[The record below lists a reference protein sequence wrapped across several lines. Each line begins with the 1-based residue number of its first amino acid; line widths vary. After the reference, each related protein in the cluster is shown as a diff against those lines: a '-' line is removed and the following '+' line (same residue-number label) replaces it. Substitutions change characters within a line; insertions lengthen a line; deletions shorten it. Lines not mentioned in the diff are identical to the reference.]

1 MAGATNPGFSTP
13 YTAPSARGM
22 KPAGAVPRT
31 RWYGPWMDA
40 PKLVV
45 AGTPSID
52 RIEIRGESL
61 STVGGSG
68 FITAVA
74 ARRSGASVGLIARVP
89 RRLPGAIAA
98 AFAPGGVDPGGLV
111 PVDGSLPGFHIAYDE
126 TEAATYLEIKSG
138 EEAAVNAADLP
149 RRWLTT
155 KWIHIGPLAASSKN
169 QLRFL
174 EQLLGRGYRG
184 GLSAGTFGR
193 AAANEPS
200 LVRDLFERVDVA
212 FLNRE
217 EAQLIFPSD
226 MPSGTVV
233 CVTEG
238 RTGARRWDGSTWTH
252 HPTEAVTAVDPTGA
266 GDAFVGGYLGALLVD
281 DPNPV
286 ECGLDSASIIVQGPG
301 AAPLID
307 VLPKRAIVQHD
318 PGGAGKGIAR
328 VDPKRVEDV
337 ASRLGATAQAGA
349 LTFTGSPFPE
359 ADDPTAIDVLTVGTL
374 HQYGFWEGTDRG
386 YGGPMWA
393 TIDGV
398 RRKGSDFIW
407 HAFSRAASIDPTVLD
422 PDRLAED
429 PLLFDTICTADDGTC
444 PVPDAG
450 SHRVLQQAFGAAI
463 RRLGGIHG
471 LLDRAND
478 SDDPLETFLG
488 FLETVP
494 GFGED
499 PLAKKANLLALILAN
514 RPEHFL
520 DLRGPTEIAPIVD
533 YHIMRTTLRTGC
545 VVVAEAD
552 VRRRLEGRVWVDA
565 GAEASLRLAARDAIG
580 SLCVLSGLDVAAV
593 DGFLFKLGRTV
604 CLETEPP
611 RCGECPLTA
620 VCARETDL
628 FQPIFRTT
636 AY

>member
-1 MAGATNPGFSTP
+1 
-13 YTAPSARGM
+13 
-22 KPAGAVPRT
+22 T
-31 RWYGPWMDA
+31 RWYGPPMDA
-40 PKLVV
+40 PHLVV

-52 RIEIRGESL
+52 QIEIRGETL
-61 STVGGSG
+61 ATVGGSG

-74 ARRSGASVGLIARVP
+74 ARRAGSSVGLIARVP
-89 RRLPGAIAA
+89 RRLPDVIGA
-98 AFAPGGVDPGGLV
+98 AFAPGGVDPGGLI
-111 PVDGSLPGFHIAYDE
+111 PVDGSLPGFRISYDDSE
-126 TEAATYLEIKSG
+126 TATYLEIKSG
-138 EEAAVNAADLP
+138 NEAEVDAADVP

-155 KWIHIGPLAASSKN
+155 KWIHIGPLAASSTN

-174 EQLLGRGYRG
+174 ERLLERGYGG

-193 AAANEPS
+193 AAAKEPS

-212 FLNRE
+212 FLNRD
-217 EAQLIFPSD
+217 EAQLIFPSR
-226 MPSGTVV
+226 MPSRTVV

-238 RTGARRWDGSTWTH
+238 RTGVRRWDGSKWTQ

-266 GDAFVGGYLGALLVD
+266 GDAFVGGYLGAMLMG

-286 ECGLDSASIIVQGPG
+286 ECGLESASIIVQGPG

-307 VLPKRAIVQHD
+307 LLPKRAIVQQV
-318 PGGAGKGIAR
+318 PGGPDKGIAQ
-328 VDPKRVEDV
+328 VDPRRAKHV
-337 ASRLGATAQAGA
+337 ASKLRNAAQEGA
-349 LTFTGSPFPE
+349 LAFTGSPFPE
-359 ADDPTAIDVLTVGTL
+359 SGDPKAIDVLTIGTL
-374 HQYGFWEGTDRG
+374 HQYGFWKGTDRG

-407 HAFSRAASIDPTVLD
+407 HAFSRAASIAPEVLD

-444 PVPDAG
+444 PIPDVG
-450 SHRVLQQAFGAAI
+450 SHRVLQQAFGAAVGP
-463 RRLGGIHG
+463 LGGIRP

-478 SDDPLETFLG
+478 SDDPLERFLG
-488 FLETVP
+488 LLKTVP

-499 PLAKKANLLALILAN
+499 PFAKKANLLALILAH
-514 RPEHFL
+514 RPERFL
-520 DLRGPTEIAPIVD
+520 RLRGSSEIAPIVD

-545 VVVAEAD
+545 VAVTDDD
-552 VRRRLEGRVWVDA
+552 VRGRLEARTWVDA
-565 GAEASLRLAARDAIG
+565 GAETGIRTASRDAIG
-580 SLCVLSGLDVAAV
+580 LLCDLSGLDVASV

-604 CLETEPP
+604 CLEAELP

-620 VCARETDL
+620 VCAQETDL

>member
-1 MAGATNPGFSTP
+1 MESAGGIRN
-13 YTAPSARGM
+13 
-22 KPAGAVPRT
+22 T
-31 RWYGPWMDA
+31 RWYGPPMDA
-40 PKLVV
+40 PHLVV

-52 RIEIRGESL
+52 RIEIRDESL

-74 ARRSGASVGLIARVP
+74 ARNSGASVGLIARVP
-89 RRLPGAIAA
+89 RQLPGVIAG
-98 AFAPGGVDPGGLV
+98 AFAPGGVDPGALV
-111 PVDGSLPGFHIAYDE
+111 PVDGSLPGFHIAYDDTE
-126 TEAATYLEIKSG
+126 TATYLEIESG
-138 EEAAVNAADLP
+138 EEAALNAADLP

-155 KWIHIGPLAASSKN
+155 EWIHIGPLAASSAN

-174 EQLLGRGYRG
+174 QQLLERGYRG

-193 AAANEPS
+193 AAADEPS

-212 FLNRE
+212 FLNRD
-217 EAQLIFPSD
+217 EAHLIFPSS
-226 MPSGTVV
+226 MPSHTVV

-238 RTGARRWDGSTWTH
+238 RAGARRWDGSTWMQ

-266 GDAFVGGYLGALLVD
+266 GDAFVGGYLGAMLAG

-286 ECGLDSASIIVQGPG
+286 ERGLEMASIVVQGPG

-307 VLPKRAIVQHD
+307 ILPKRVIVQPD
-318 PGGAGKGIAR
+318 PAGAEERIAR
-328 VDPKRVEDV
+328 VDPKRAEDV
-337 ASRLGATAQAGA
+337 ASKLGKAAQDGA
-349 LTFTGSPFPE
+349 LLFTGSPFP
-359 ADDPTAIDVLTVGTL
+359 DLGDPAAIDVLAVGTL
-374 HQYGFWEGTDRG
+374 HQYGFWKGTDRG

-393 TIDGV
+393 EIDGV

-407 HAFSRAASIDPTVLD
+407 HAFTRAASLDPAVLD
-422 PDRLAED
+422 PDRLAND

-444 PVPDAG
+444 PIPDVG
-450 SHRVLQQAFGAAI
+450 SHRVLQQAFGAAVG
-463 RRLGGIHG
+463 RLGGIRA
-471 LLDRAND
+471 LLDRA
-478 SDDPLETFLG
+478 SAAEDPLATFLEL
-488 FLETVP
+488 LETVP

-499 PLAKKANLLALILAN
+499 PLAKKANLLALIFAN

-520 DLRGPTEIAPIVD
+520 DLRGPTTIAPIVD

-545 VVVAEAD
+545 VAIIDAD
-552 VRRRLEGRVWVDA
+552 VRSRLEARAWVGA
-565 GAEASLRLAARDAIG
+565 GAEASIRLASRDTIRL
-580 SLCVLSGLDVAAV
+580 LCEQSGLDVASV

-604 CLETEPP
+604 CLEAEPP
-611 RCGECPLTA
+611 MCEKCPLAA

>member
-1 MAGATNPGFSTP
+1 
-13 YTAPSARGM
+13 
-22 KPAGAVPRT
+22 
-31 RWYGPWMDA
+31 MDA

-89 RRLPGAIAA
+89 RRLPEVIAGA
-98 AFAPGGVDPGGLV
+98 FTPGGVDPGGLV
-111 PVDGSLPGFHIAYDE
+111 PVDGSLPGFHIAYDN

-138 EEAAVNAADLP
+138 EEAAVSAADLP

-155 KWIHIGPLAASSKN
+155 EWIHIGPLAASSEN

-174 EQLLGRGYRG
+174 DQLLERGYRG

-212 FLNRE
+212 FLNRN
-217 EAQLIFPSD
+217 EAELIFPSD
-226 MPSGTVV
+226 MPSRTVV

-238 RTGARRWDGSTWTH
+238 RTGARRWNSSTWTH
-252 HPTEAVTAVDPTGA
+252 HPTEAVTAADPTGA
-266 GDAFVGGYLGALLVD
+266 GDAFVGGYLGALLVG

-286 ECGLDSASIIVQGPG
+286 ECGLESASIIVQGPG

-307 VLPKRAIVQHD
+307 LLPKRAIVQPD
-318 PGGAGKGIAR
+318 AGGAEHGIAR
-328 VDPKRVEDV
+328 VDAKRAGDV
-337 ASRLGATAQAGA
+337 ASKLGNAAQTGA

-374 HQYGFWEGTDRG
+374 HQYGFWKGTDRG

-407 HAFSRAASIDPTVLD
+407 HALTRAASIDSAILD
-422 PDRLAED
+422 PDRLVND

-444 PVPDAG
+444 PIPDAG
-450 SHRVLQQAFGAAI
+450 SHRVLQQKYGAVI
-463 RRLGGIHG
+463 GPLGGIRT
-471 LLDRAND
+471 LLDRANA
-478 SDDPLETFLG
+478 SDDPLATFLAL
-488 FLETVP
+488 LEPVP

-533 YHIMRTTLRTGC
+533 YHIMRTTLRLGC
-545 VVVAEAD
+545 VVVTDAD
-552 VRRRLEGRVWVDA
+552 VRRRIEAREWVDA
-565 GAEASLRLAARDAIG
+565 GAEAGIRLAARDAIRT
-580 SLCVLSGLDVAAV
+580 LCYLSGLDVAAV
-593 DGFLFKLGRTV
+593 DGFLFTLGRTV

-611 RCGECPLTA
+611 RCGECPLAA
-620 VCARETDL
+620 VCAREMDL

>member
-1 MAGATNPGFSTP
+1 MAGAANPGFSTP
-13 YTAPSARGM
+13 HTAPSARGM
-22 KPAGAVPRT
+22 KPAGAVLST
-31 RWYGPWMDA
+31 RWYGPRMDA

-89 RRLPGAIAA
+89 RRLPEAIAA
-98 AFAPGGVDPGGLV
+98 AFTPGGVDPGGLV
-111 PVDGSLPGFHIAYDE
+111 PVDGSLPSFHIAYDN
-126 TEAATYLEIKSG
+126 TEAATYLEIRSG
-138 EEAAVNAADLP
+138 EEASVSAADLP

-155 KWIHIGPLAASSKN
+155 EWIHIGPLAASSEN

-174 EQLLGRGYRG
+174 DQLLERGYRG

-212 FLNRE
+212 FLNRK

-226 MPSGTVV
+226 MPSRTVV

-238 RTGARRWDGSTWTH
+238 RTGARRWDSSTWTH
-252 HPTEAVTAVDPTGA
+252 HPTEAVTAADPTGA
-266 GDAFVGGYLGALLVD
+266 GDAFVGGYLGALLVG

-286 ECGLDSASIIVQGPG
+286 ECGLESASIIVQGPG

-307 VLPKRAIVQHD
+307 LLPKRAIVQPD
-318 PGGAGKGIAR
+318 AGGAERGIAR
-328 VDPKRVEDV
+328 VDAKRSEDV
-337 ASRLGATAQAGA
+337 ASKLGNAAQAGA
-349 LTFTGSPFPE
+349 LTFAGSPFPE
-359 ADDPTAIDVLTVGTL
+359 ADDPAAIDVLTIGTL
-374 HQYGFWEGTDRG
+374 HQYGFWKGTDRG

-407 HAFSRAASIDPTVLD
+407 HAFTRAASIDSAILD
-422 PDRLAED
+422 PDRLVSD

-444 PVPDAG
+444 PIPDAG
-450 SHRVLQQAFGAAI
+450 SHRVLQQEYGAVI
-463 RRLGGIHG
+463 GPLGGIRT
-471 LLDRAND
+471 LLDRANG
-478 SDDPLETFLG
+478 SDDPLATL
-488 FLETVP
+488 LELLATVP

-533 YHIMRTTLRTGC
+533 YHIMRTTLRLGC
-545 VVVAEAD
+545 VAVTDAG
-552 VRRRLEGRVWVDA
+552 VRRRIEAREWVDA
-565 GAEASLRLAARDAIG
+565 GSEAGVRLAVRDAIV
-580 SLCVLSGLDVAAV
+580 SLCTLSGLDVAAV

-611 RCGECPLTA
+611 KCGECPLAA

>member
-1 MAGATNPGFSTP
+1 
-13 YTAPSARGM
+13 M
-22 KPAGAVPRT
+22 KPAGAVPGT
-31 RWYGPWMDA
+31 RWYGPRMDA

-52 RIEIRGESL
+52 QIEIRGESL

-89 RRLPGAIAA
+89 RRLPEVIAA
-98 AFAPGGVDPGGLV
+98 AFTPGGVDPGGLV
-111 PVDGSLPGFHIAYDE
+111 PVDGSLPGFHIAYDN

-138 EEAAVNAADLP
+138 EEAAVSAADLP

-155 KWIHIGPLAASSKN
+155 EWIHIGPLAASSEN

-174 EQLLGRGYRG
+174 EQLLERGYRG

-212 FLNRE
+212 FLNRN

-226 MPSGTVV
+226 MPSRTVV

-238 RTGARRWDGSTWTH
+238 RTGARRWDRSTWTH
-252 HPTEAVTAVDPTGA
+252 HPTEAVTAAEPTGA
-266 GDAFVGGYLGALLVD
+266 GDAFVGGYLGALLVG

-286 ECGLDSASIIVQGPG
+286 ERGLESASIIVQGPG

-307 VLPKRAIVQHD
+307 LLPKRAIVQPD
-318 PGGAGKGIAR
+318 AGDAEHGFAR
-328 VDPKRVEDV
+328 VEAKRAEDV
-337 ASRLGATAQAGA
+337 ASKLGNAAQTGA

-359 ADDPTAIDVLTVGTL
+359 ADDPRAIDVLTVGTL
-374 HQYGFWEGTDRG
+374 HQYGFWKGTDRG
-386 YGGPMWA
+386 YGSPMWA

-407 HAFSRAASIDPTVLD
+407 HAFTRAASIDSAILD
-422 PDRLAED
+422 PDRLVND

-444 PVPDAG
+444 PIPDAG
-450 SHRVLQQAFGAAI
+450 SHRVLQQRYGAVI
-463 RRLGGIHG
+463 GPLGGIRT
-471 LLDRAND
+471 LLDRANA
-478 SDDPLETFLG
+478 SDDPLATFLA
-488 FLETVP
+488 LLKTVP

-499 PLAKKANLLALILAN
+499 SLAKKANLLALILAN

-533 YHIMRTTLRTGC
+533 YHIMRTTLRLGC
-545 VVVAEAD
+545 VAVTDAD
-552 VRRRLEGRVWVDA
+552 VRRRIEAREWVDA
-565 GAEASLRLAARDAIG
+565 GAEAGIRLAARDAIRT
-580 SLCVLSGLDVAAV
+580 LCDLSGLDVAAV

-604 CLETEPP
+604 CVETEPP
-611 RCGECPLTA
+611 RCGDCPLAA

>member
-1 MAGATNPGFSTP
+1 
-13 YTAPSARGM
+13 
-22 KPAGAVPRT
+22 
-31 RWYGPWMDA
+31 MDA
-40 PKLVV
+40 PDLVV

-52 RIEIRGESL
+52 RIDIRGEAHA
-61 STVGGSG
+61 TVGGSG

-89 RRLPGAIAA
+89 RRLPEVIAA

-111 PVDGSLPGFHIAYDE
+111 SVDGPLPGFHIAYDDTE
-126 TEAATYLEIKSG
+126 TATYLEIRSG
-138 EEAAVNAADLP
+138 KEADVTAADLP

-155 KWIHIGPLAASSKN
+155 QWIHIGPLAASSTN
-169 QLRFL
+169 QIRFL
-174 EQLLGRGYRG
+174 EQLLERGYRG
-184 GLSAGTFGR
+184 GVSAGTFGR
-193 AAANEPS
+193 AAASEPD
-200 LVRDLFERVDVA
+200 LVRELFDRVDVA
-212 FLNRE
+212 FLNRD

-226 MPSGTVV
+226 MPSNTVI

-252 HPTEAVTAVDPTGA
+252 HPTQAVTAVDPTGA
-266 GDAFVGGYLGALLVD
+266 GDAFVGGYLGAMLEGN
-281 DPNPV
+281 PNPI
-286 ECGLDSASIIVQGPG
+286 ESGLDSASVIVRGLG

-307 VLPKRAIVQHD
+307 LLPKRAIVQRD
-318 PGGAGKGIAR
+318 RAAVEEGIAN
-328 VDPKRVEDV
+328 VDPERTVSV
-337 ASRLGATAQAGA
+337 ASKLGDAAHTAA
-349 LTFTGSPFPE
+349 LAFCGSPFPE
-359 ADDPTAIDVLTVGTL
+359 PDDPAAVDVLAVGTL

-393 TIDGV
+393 TIDGI
-398 RRKGSDFIW
+398 RHKGSDFIW

-444 PVPDAG
+444 PIPDVG

-463 RRLGGIHG
+463 GPLGGIHE

-545 VVVAEAD
+545 VVVTDAD

-565 GAEASLRLAARDAIG
+565 GTETSIRLAARDAIR
-580 SLCVLSGLDVAAV
+580 SLCDLSGLDVASV
-593 DGFLFKLGRTV
+593 DGFLFRLGRTV
-604 CLETEPP
+604 CLEAEPP
-611 RCGECPLTA
+611 KCGECPLTA